1 MFLQVCD
8 YIIGNIYIIE
18 VNAGFVDQIKSISIE
33 DAVRGFSIFLSGP
46 LIQTLTDI
54 KMLKLL
60 YYIIYKWISLL
71 IITLCLSLVI

>member
-60 YYIIYKWISLL
+60 YYVIYKWISLL